1 MRTQNDTEPLA
12 PPAPSGDTD
21 PAYPPAV
28 GDRPSY
34 GSLGK
39 KGVTAHVGKTAP
51 GPGEPTKP
59 GASAV
64 TPVAPASVSGIPAL
78 AIARGREITPTPAL
92 LLTSP
97 AAGSRRNDSIDE
109 LIEGLPEEALLPK
122 KRTRATSGQDAARWD
137 AQGRPFPGVTGDG
150 PDLPAVIV
158 RTDTT
163 SPPMRRKMKID
174 APTFVTPQ
182 GHELQAQRKIAL
194 GVAVVT
200 IVAIVVIALKWSS
213 TSDLPVKPGVAN
225 TSPTE
230 TMTSKSL
237 GMPIATTTPTAT
249 EAPLA
254 TTPAMT
260 TASTATAPRSTAS
273 SPRVAPKG
281 SDSRIEHDYRLDR

>member
-1 MRTQNDTEPLA
+1 MSSQNDTEPLA
-12 PPAPSGDTD
+12 PPSASGDTD
-21 PAYPPAV
+21 PAYPPAT

-34 GSLGK
+34 GSLGQ
-39 KGVTAHVGKTAP
+39 KGVKAHVGKTDP
-51 GPGEPTKP
+51 GPGEPSARPAATP
-59 GASAV
+59 GPSSA
-64 TPVAPASVSGIPAL
+64 SGIPAL
-78 AIARGREITPTPAL
+78 AIARGPDITPTPAL
-92 LLTSP
+92 LLSSP

-163 SPPMRRKMKID
+163 SPPLRRKMKMD

-182 GHELQAQRKIAL
+182 GHDLQVQRKIAL
-194 GVAVVT
+194 GVAVVA

-237 GMPIATTTPTAT
+237 GMPIATTTPTTT
-249 EAPLA
+249 EAPVA
-254 TTPAMT
+254 TTPPVT
-260 TASTATAPRSTAS
+260 TAASTATAPRSTAS